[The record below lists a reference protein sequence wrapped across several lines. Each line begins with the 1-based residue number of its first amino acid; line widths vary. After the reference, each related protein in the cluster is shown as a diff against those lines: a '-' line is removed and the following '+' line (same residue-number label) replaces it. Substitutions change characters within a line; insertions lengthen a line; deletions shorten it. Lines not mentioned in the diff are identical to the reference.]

1 MDDPGGIVRNT
12 DDQDLREQF
21 QRIEASLGTVEQHAD
36 PAVLAAVQEIVQTLL
51 GYHAA
56 GLARLVDA
64 LDANARERLVEDELV
79 SSLLVL
85 HGLHPLSLEARV
97 RRALESVRP
106 ALHGGDVELIDI
118 IDGGVRVRLH
128 SGGHTCASSG
138 QTIRQA
144 IEQAVHAFAPDV
156 TGLVIES
163 HPAGQRPSET
173 FIPVEQLLHVR
184 TRNVSPLENASCSD

>member
-1 MDDPGGIVRNT
+1 VTTT

-21 QRIEASLGTVEQHAD
+21 QRIEALLGTVEQHAD

-51 GYHAA
+51 GYHAV
-56 GLARLVDA
+56 GLARLVEA
-64 LDANARERLVEDELV
+64 LDADARDRLVEDELV

-85 HGLHPLSLEARV
+85 HGLHPLSLEARIAK
-97 RRALESVRP
+97 ALESIRP

-118 IDGGVRVRLH
+118 VDGGVRVRLH

-138 QTIRQA
+138 QTMRQT

-163 HPAGQRPSET
+163 DPAGQRPAET
-173 FIPVEQLLHVR
+173 FIPVEQLLQVR
-184 TRNVSPLENASCSD
+184 PKNGQPLENASCSD